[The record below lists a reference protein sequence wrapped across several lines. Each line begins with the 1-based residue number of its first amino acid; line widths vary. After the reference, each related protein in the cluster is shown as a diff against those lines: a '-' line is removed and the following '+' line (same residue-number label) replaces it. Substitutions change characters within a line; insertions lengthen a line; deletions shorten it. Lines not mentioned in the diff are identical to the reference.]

1 MVRLRVKTLVN
12 IRATREE
19 IKPEAVYDTFSSDGF
34 YLCYTLA
41 ILVPKIVKL
50 RKFAKNGGLEK

>member
-1 MVRLRVKTLVN
+1 LCAKTLVI
-12 IRATREE
+12 IRGTHEE
-19 IKPEAVYDTFSSDGF
+19 IKPEAVYDTSSSDGF